1 MIRWCSRPRKCLVRD
16 GVVAGAGDV
25 VSSSADADAAASPTL
40 PVFDDDT
47 EALPR
52 DDAGVDNIIR
62 EDDVGV
68 EGGGGGGGVRF
79 GATGAPAPSAAEPK
93 TSNDERQCLL
103 FFLDRADEEEAAIV
117 VAGVVGEEDATGR
130 GWGWGVMLLASGC
143 GGIMV
148 NHKLAG
154 SGKMKAWKKEKGN
167 KSVWPKNQFVFFA

>member
-1 MIRWCSRPRKCLVRD
+1 MRD
-16 GVVAGAGDV
+16 GVVARAGDV

-52 DDAGVDNIIR
+52 DDAGMVNIIR
-62 EDDVGV
+62 EDGKFFRFLLVEFELDIGV
-68 EGGGGGGGVRF
+68 EGGGGGGVRF